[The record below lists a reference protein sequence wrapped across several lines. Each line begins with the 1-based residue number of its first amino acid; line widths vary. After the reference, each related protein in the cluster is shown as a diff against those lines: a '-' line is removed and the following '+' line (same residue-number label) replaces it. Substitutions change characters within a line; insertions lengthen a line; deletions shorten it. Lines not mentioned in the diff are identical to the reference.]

1 MKGSS
6 GPSIGAAETAVKL
19 QTATIHP
26 GDYIPWIML
35 EA

>member
-6 GPSIGAAETAVKL
+6 GPSIGAAEIAVKL
-19 QTATIHP
+19 QAATMHP
-26 GDYIPWIML
+26 EDYIPWIML